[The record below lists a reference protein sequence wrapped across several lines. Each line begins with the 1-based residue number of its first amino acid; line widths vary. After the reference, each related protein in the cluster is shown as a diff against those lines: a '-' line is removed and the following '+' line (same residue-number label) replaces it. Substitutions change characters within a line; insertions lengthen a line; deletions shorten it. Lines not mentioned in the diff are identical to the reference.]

1 MNYPKPKTIEL
12 KLYKKRKFHKEKI
25 KDRGDAGALHPSKRG
40 KGRQNAAKK
49 PTRFL
54 RKTDEHW
61 KIKIPY
67 YPKKNELV

>member
-49 PTRFL
+49 LF
-54 RKTDEHW
+54 
-61 KIKIPY
+61 
-67 YPKKNELV
+67 